1 MQHGMTLPHNVVYK
15 RAAVNTEI
23 PTRTSHPGYVYTEPA
38 QLPTAPGTIS
48 GCYKYQNADE
58 YTNLCRDLAY
68 DNSITVADLAEWN
81 PSLNNTFNCTL
92 DQKYS
97 YCALKF
103 ENSTYTEP
111 PSAVCIPIEATEPGT
126 ASNCNC
132 FTYVDVYDAPDYTC
146 NELVADNG
154 ITLTELLAWNTWL
167 SEDCDTALLANLT
180 IFDDR
185 AVCIGVGEENSTT
198 ATATTS
204 AATGTTIQASTSMGS
219 TPTDT
224 ISGCQEFYTVTD
236 SDDCASVLS
245 KFGITVSQFYQWNPS
260 VGSTC
265 TNLWREEAYCV
276 KGPATATSSGPNA
289 PVQTGIASNCKKY
302 YTVASGD
309 SCAKIESTYGI
320 TFAQLYKWNPAIGSN
335 CQTLDVGYSV
345 CVGVS
350 F

>member
-103 ENSTYTEP
+103 ENSTY
-111 PSAVCIPIEATEPGT
+111 
-126 ASNCNC
+126 
-132 FTYVDVYDAPDYTC
+132 YTC